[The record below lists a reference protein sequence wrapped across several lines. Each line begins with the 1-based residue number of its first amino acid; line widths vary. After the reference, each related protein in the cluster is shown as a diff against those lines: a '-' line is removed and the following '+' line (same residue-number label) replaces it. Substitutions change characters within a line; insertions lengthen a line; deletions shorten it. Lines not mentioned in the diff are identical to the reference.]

1 MFLKWIINSF
11 AALNANNRPGEIA
24 AAMALGITL
33 AMIPAGNLT
42 WFVLL
47 GLTFFLK
54 INFGVEMIVIALIK
68 PLASFADPLFD
79 AVGYKILTAGT
90 LENLFTKLYNTPLI
104 PYTDFNNTAVT
115 GSIIVM
121 AVLFVPLWI
130 GCRKLIALYRTKLRD
145 RFLSSNIVRKIAA
158 LPIVSKTVMLVTKA
172 NKLRNF
178 RG

>member
-1 MFLKWIINSF
+1 MILKWIINSF

-24 AAMALGITL
+24 SAIALGITL

-42 WFVLL
+42 WVLL
-47 GLTFFLK
+47 LALTFFLK
-54 INFGVEMIVIALIK
+54 INFGVEMIVIALFK
-68 PLASFADPLFD
+68 PMASLADPLFD

-90 LENLFTKLYNTPLI
+90 LESFYTKLYNTPLV
-104 PYTDFNNTAVT
+104 PYTGFNNTAVA

-121 AVLFVPLWI
+121 GVLFVPLWI
-130 GCRKLIALYRTKLRD
+130 ACRKLIALYRAKLRD
-145 RFLSSNIVRKIAA
+145 RFLSSSIVKKIAA
-158 LPIVSKTVMLVTKA
+158 LPIVSKAAMLFSKA